1 MNPQAAGAEPPE
13 DHWASLMATSSEAS
27 EKQMLLS
34 LAQQLALREQELL
47 GRVKLVELQRLA
59 FAKSN
64 KAELAPTPADD
75 ARADVSVGAAA
86 EHPEPQVAPR
96 TRRVSRSVSSSGCST
111 TSESGASAYLTGE
124 EGDEGDEG

>member
-13 DHWASLMATSSEAS
+13 DHWASLMAASSEAS

-34 LAQQLALREQELL
+34 LAQQLALREQHLL

-64 KAELAPTPADD
+64 KAELAPNVMVMVTHFNKMS
-75 ARADVSVGAAA
+75 RWTVSYT
-86 EHPEPQVAPR
+86 H
-96 TRRVSRSVSSSGCST
+96 
-111 TSESGASAYLTGE
+111 LTLPTILLV
-124 EGDEGDEG
+124 